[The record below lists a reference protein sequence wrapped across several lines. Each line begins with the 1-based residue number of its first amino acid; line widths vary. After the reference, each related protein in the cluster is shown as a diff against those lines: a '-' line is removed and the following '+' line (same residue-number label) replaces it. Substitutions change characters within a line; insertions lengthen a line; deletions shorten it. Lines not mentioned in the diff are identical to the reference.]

1 MHTTDPQN
9 ERFDIVDENDTV
21 IGQALR
27 HNVHRNKSLI
37 HRSITVLVFIN
48 DKLLLQKRSQTK
60 DTYPG
65 FWTSSCSGHVLSG
78 DSYEETAKRELTEEL
93 GIKPKRPLTLLGKDL
108 IHFPQET
115 EIMTTYRYET
125 SDPVS
130 IAEEE
135 ITAHKL
141 FSLDES
147 FFTKIVPRL
156 KMTPDLQFIINQYL
170 KRSVL
175 SLWN

>member
-27 HNVHRNKSLI
+27 HNVHRNKSLV

-48 DKLLLQKRSQTK
+48 EKLLLQKRSQTK

-93 GIKPKRPLTLLGKDL
+93 GIRPRYALTFLGKD
-108 IHFPQET
+108 IIRYPRET
-115 EIMTTYRYET
+115 EMMTTYRYET
-125 SDPVS
+125 SDPVIS
-130 IAEEE
+130 SEEE
-135 ITAHKL
+135 ITRYRL
-141 FSLDES
+141 YPINTS
-147 FFTKIVPRL
+147 FFTRVVPHLKI
-156 KMTPDLQFIINQYL
+156 TPDFEFIINTYL
-170 KRSVL
+170 KQSV
-175 SLWN
+175 

>member
-1 MHTTDPQN
+1 MYTTDPQN

-27 HNVHRNKSLI
+27 HNVHRNKSLV

-48 DKLLLQKRSQTK
+48 GKLLLQKRSQTK

-93 GIKPKRPLTLLGKDL
+93 GIKLKYSLTFLGKD
-108 IHFPQET
+108 IIRYPRET
-115 EIMTTYRYET
+115 EMMTTYRYET
-125 SDPVS
+125 SDSVAS
-130 IAEEE
+130 SEEE
-135 ITAHKL
+135 ITRYQL
-141 FSLDES
+141 YPINTS
-147 FFTKIVPRL
+147 FFTRVVPHLKI
-156 KMTPDLQFIINQYL
+156 TPDFEFIINTYL
-170 KRSVL
+170 KQSV
-175 SLWN
+175 